1 LLQPLAPLTAALQS
15 PATILWLLVLALGPT
30 IGASVAYAAGV
41 RTVPVSVAS
50 LIATLEPVLAAL
62 LAYLVLGEDP
72 AERKE
77 DQRSK
82 AKVKGSKGEKR
93 DFENNLK
100 VTSRMGSET
109 RR

>member
-1 LLQPLAPLTAALQS
+1 VGRSRDQRNPYRSDTKEN
-15 PATILWLLVLALGPT
+15 
-30 IGASVAYAAGV
+30 
-41 RTVPVSVAS
+41 VP
-50 LIATLEPVLAAL
+50 
-62 LAYLVLGEDP
+62 EDP